1 MTKEER
7 YQYLDVLAVK
17 AKADASAREE
27 ICRHF
32 KKYNHHLSRARFETW
47 DREDAEQD
55 LWVCFLEC
63 LLLYDISRKVHFA
76 MFVMKKLK
84 WNYLMQCRRKQGELS
99 TESYDESMNDIPS
112 KDHLKAVPAL
122 TEKEVQTI
130 IDRCSLTNIQR
141 KILSQRMEGK
151 SWPVIARE
159 NHVSPSGVY
168 RHARHI
174 RSIFEKNRYFQETFV
189 S

>member
-17 AKADASAREE
+17 AKTDASAKEK

-32 KKYNHHLSRARFETW
+32 KRYIHHLSKARYENW

-63 LLLYDISRKVHFA
+63 LLLYDVSQGVHFP

-84 WNYLMQCRRKQGELS
+84 WCYLMQCRKKKGEMR
-99 TESYDESMNDIPS
+99 TENFEEHMADTAADDNLQLDR
-112 KDHLKAVPAL
+112 AL

-130 IDRCSLTNIQR
+130 IERCPLTNVQR
-141 KILSQRMEGK
+141 KLLDQRMEGK
-151 SWPVIARE
+151 SWQTIARE
-159 NHVSPSGVY
+159 NHVSQSGVY
-168 RHARHI
+168 RHARNI
-174 RSIFEKNRYFQETFV
+174 RSIFERNYNFRETFV

>member
-17 AKADASAREE
+17 AKTDASAREE
-27 ICRHF
+27 LCRHF
-32 KKYNHHLSRARFETW
+32 KKYIHHLSKARYETW

-63 LLLYDISRKVHFA
+63 LLLYDISHGVHFP

-84 WNYLMQCRRKQGELS
+84 WCYLMQCRKKKGEVR
-99 TESYDESMNDIPS
+99 TENFEEHMADMSANDYLQL
-112 KDHLKAVPAL
+112 DRAL

-130 IDRCSLTNIQR
+130 IERCPLTTVQR
-141 KILSQRMEGK
+141 KLLDQRMEGK
-151 SWPVIARE
+151 SWQTIARE
-159 NHVSPSGVY
+159 NHVSRSGVY
-168 RHARHI
+168 RHARNI
-174 RSIFEKNRYFQETFV
+174 RSIFERNNNFREIFV